1 MQLVR
6 HPTYSIDFQEFGR
19 IVALLGYSVNSS
31 RTQEG
36 IMKYDVIVIG
46 AGSGGGVVASRLSED
61 PDRSVLLLEAGPDY
75 PDFETLPEEL
85 KFGYATGT
93 DIMVSEE
100 HNWQFM
106 GKGNDVA
113 EPMLVP
119 RGKVTGGTSA
129 INGQVF
135 LRGLTH
141 DFDDW
146 AAYGNNDW
154 KFENVLPFF
163 RKLETD
169 TDFHDDFHGTEGP
182 IICHRFKRE
191 TWHPSQ
197 IEFYNACIDLGFPTV
212 EDLNAP
218 DSHGVGPIPC
228 NNPDGIRWSTSVG
241 YLSQARHRLNLTI
254 RANCMVHRLIFDGK
268 RVTGVDVESGGE
280 RFIAE
285 GNEIVLSGGTIA
297 NPQILMLSGVG
308 PADHLQ
314 EMDIPVVQDM
324 PGVGRN
330 FSDHPL
336 IFIDA
341 AVRGDVPLDGLA
353 PRLQVGLR
361 YTATGSQRQ
370 NDMMMWMQ
378 SFASERINR
387 GGNRMTPTGVRI
399 TVSVFLAAS
408 KGRITLTSRDPHV
421 QPFLDYHLLEDPEDL
436 RRMREAVRL
445 ASDIFA
451 YPTFSDIIT
460 DRIAPSDTDLA
471 SDDALNDWL
480 LREVTTGQHLTST
493 CRMGPE
499 SDPMNVVDQYGRV
512 HGIEG
517 LRVADASVMPDTVRA
532 NTNATTMMI
541 GERIADY
548 IRRGM

>member
-1 MQLVR
+1 
-6 HPTYSIDFQEFGR
+6 
-19 IVALLGYSVNSS
+19 
-31 RTQEG
+31 
-36 IMKYDVIVIG
+36 MKYDVIVIG

-61 PDRSVLLLEAGPDY
+61 PERSVLLLEAGPDY
-75 PDFETLPEEL
+75 PDLDVLPEEL

-93 DIMVSEE
+93 DIMVSDD
-100 HNWQFM
+100 HNWQFI
-106 GKGNDVA
+106 GKGNDVT

-135 LRGLTH
+135 LRGQTH

-146 AAYGNNDW
+146 AAYGNDDW

-169 TDFHDDFHGTEGP
+169 TDFSDDFHGTEGP

-191 TWHPSQ
+191 TWLPAQ
-197 IEFYNACIDLGFPTV
+197 TGFYNACIDAGFPIV

-218 DSHGVGPIPC
+218 DAHGVGPFPC
-228 NNPDGIRWSTSVG
+228 NNPDGIRWSTNVG

-254 RANCMVHRLIFDGK
+254 RANCMAHRLLFDGK

-285 GNEIVLSGGTIA
+285 ADQIVLSSGTIA
-297 NPQILMLSGVG
+297 NPQLLMLSGVG

-314 EMDIPVVQDM
+314 EMGIPVVHDL

-336 IFIDA
+336 IFITASVHDH
-341 AVRGDVPLDGLA
+341 VDLDGLA
-353 PRLQVGLR
+353 PRIQVGLR
-361 YTATGSQRQ
+361 YTATGSERP

-387 GGNRMTPTGVRI
+387 GGDRMEPLGIRI
-399 TVSVFLAAS
+399 TGSIYLAAS
-408 KGRITLTSRDPHV
+408 KGRITLTSPDPHV
-421 QPFLDYHLLEDPEDL
+421 QPFLDYHLLEDPEDR
-436 RRMREAVRL
+436 RRMREVVRMAVDTFNYPELVAMVKERTEPL
-445 ASDIFA
+445 DSD
-451 YPTFSDIIT
+451 
-460 DRIAPSDTDLA
+460 LE
-471 SDDALNDWL
+471 SDDALDAWM

-493 CRMGPE
+493 CRMGPA
-499 SDPMNVVDQYGRV
+499 SDPMNVVDQRGRV
-512 HGIEG
+512 HGIDG

-532 NTNATTMMI
+532 NTNVTTMMI

-548 IRRGM
+548 IKRGM

>member
-1 MQLVR
+1 
-6 HPTYSIDFQEFGR
+6 
-19 IVALLGYSVNSS
+19 
-31 RTQEG
+31 
-36 IMKYDVIVIG
+36 MKYDVIVIG

-75 PDFETLPEEL
+75 PDLDALPDEL

-93 DIMVSEE
+93 DIMVSDA

-146 AAYGNNDW
+146 AAYGNDDW

-163 RKLETD
+163 RNLETD
-169 TDFHDDFHGTEGP
+169 IDFSDDFHGADGP

-191 TWHPSQ
+191 TWLPAQ
-197 IEFYNACIDLGFPTV
+197 TAFYTACIDAGFPAI
-212 EDLNAP
+212 EDLNSP
-218 DSHGVGPIPC
+218 DAHGVGPFPC
-228 NNPDGIRWSTSVG
+228 NNPNGIRWSTSVG

-254 RANCMVHRLIFDGK
+254 RAGCMAHRLLFDGK
-268 RVTGVDVESGGE
+268 RVTGVEVESGGE

-285 GNEIVLSGGTIA
+285 ADQIVISSGAIA
-297 NPQILMLSGVG
+297 NPQLLMLSGVG

-314 EMDIPVVQDM
+314 EMGISVVHDL

-336 IFIDA
+336 IFITASVND
-341 AVRGDVPLDGLA
+341 DVDLDGLA

-361 YTATGSQRQ
+361 YTATGSERP

-387 GGNRMTPTGVRI
+387 GGDRMESLGIRI
-399 TVSVFLAAS
+399 TGSVYLAAS
-408 KGRITLTSRDPHV
+408 KGRITLTSLDPHE
-421 QPFLDYHLLEDPEDL
+421 QPFLDYHLLEDPEDR
-436 RRMREAVRL
+436 RRMREVVRL
-445 ASDIFA
+445 AVD
-451 YPTFSDIIT
+451 TFKH
-460 DRIAPSDTDLA
+460 PDLA
-471 SDDALNDWL
+471 VMVKERLEPLDSDLESDDALDAWM

-493 CRMGPE
+493 CRMGPA
-499 SDPMNVVDQYGRV
+499 SDSKAVVDQHGRV

-517 LRVADASVMPDTVRA
+517 LRVADASIMPDTPRA
-532 NTNATTMMI
+532 NTNVTTMMI

-548 IRRGM
+548 IRKGK

>member
-1 MQLVR
+1 
-6 HPTYSIDFQEFGR
+6 
-19 IVALLGYSVNSS
+19 
-31 RTQEG
+31 
-36 IMKYDVIVIG
+36 MKYDYIVVG
-46 AGSGGGVVASRLSED
+46 AGSGGATLAARLSED
-61 PDRSVLLLEAGPDY
+61 ADKSVLLLEAGPDY

-93 DIMVSEE
+93 DIMVSDE
-100 HNWQFM
+100 HNWQFI

-146 AAYGNNDW
+146 AAYGNDDW
-154 KFENVLPFF
+154 QFENVLPFF

-169 TDFHDDFHGTEGP
+169 TDFHDDFHGTDGP

-191 TWHPSQ
+191 AWMPGQ
-197 IEFYNACIDLGFPTV
+197 QGFYDACRDMGFPAV
-212 EDLNAP
+212 DDFNAP
-218 DSHGVGPIPC
+218 DAHGVGPIPC

-254 RANCMVHRLIFDGK
+254 RANCMAHRIVFDG
-268 RVTGVDVESGGE
+268 RRAVGVDVESGGE
-280 RFIAE
+280 RFVAE
-285 GNEIVLSGGTIA
+285 GEQIILSSGTIA
-297 NPQILMLSGVG
+297 NPQLLMLSGVG
-308 PADHLQ
+308 PADHLR
-314 EMDIPVVQDM
+314 EMGIPLVHDL

-336 IFIDA
+336 IFITASVKDG
-341 AVRGDVPLDGLA
+341 VDLDGLA

-361 YTATGSQRQ
+361 YTATGSERT

-378 SFASERINR
+378 SFASERVNR
-387 GGNRMTPTGVRI
+387 GGERMIPLGVRI
-399 TVSVFLAAS
+399 TGSVFLAAS

-421 QPFLDYHLLEDPEDL
+421 QPFLDYRLLEDPEDR
-436 RRMREAVRL
+436 RRMREVVRL
-445 ASDIFA
+445 AVDIFRHPSLA
-451 YPTFSDIIT
+451 DIV
-460 DRIAPSDTDLA
+460 DELLEPLDADLE
-471 SDDALNDWL
+471 SDDALDAWM

-493 CRMGPE
+493 CRMGPA
-499 SDPMNVVDQYGRV
+499 DDALNVVDQYGRV

-532 NTNATTMMI
+532 NTNVTTIMI

-548 IRRGM
+548 LRRGV